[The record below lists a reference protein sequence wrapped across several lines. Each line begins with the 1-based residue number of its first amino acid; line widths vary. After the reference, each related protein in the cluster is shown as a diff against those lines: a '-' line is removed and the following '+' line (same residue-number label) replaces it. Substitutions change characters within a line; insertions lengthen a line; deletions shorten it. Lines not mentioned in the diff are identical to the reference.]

1 MLLLCIGQLFMFLP
15 TGLTVG
21 KTCLQL
27 PEAVQLGLSHG
38 FGDVSENNGGSLP
51 EYKEPLIVMRI

>member
-1 MLLLCIGQLFMFLP
+1 MFLP

-21 KTCLQL
+21 KTCFQL

-38 FGDVSENNGGSLP
+38 FGDVGENNGGNLP

>member
-1 MLLLCIGQLFMFLP
+1 MFLP

-38 FGDVSENNGGSLP
+38 FSDNRGSLP

>member
-1 MLLLCIGQLFMFLP
+1 MFLP

-21 KTCLQL
+21 KTCFQL

-38 FGDVSENNGGSLP
+38 FGDVGENNGGSLP